1 MLRSSTLLEH
11 GPRLPV
17 QRQCNIWLSLV
28 AVAGRF
34 GVAVVARAATER
46 LLVFRLPQGQL
57 IRLPLV
63 RVVPLELRTVQM
75 ALVGVIRYLV
85 RLLQQ
90 GVEVAQG
97 LVTQQRRQEALGAE
111 AGVITQARVAQET
124 PHQHLQ
130 AKAVMGVMVS
140 MMAR

>member
-1 MLRSSTLLEH
+1 M
-11 GPRLPV
+11 
-17 QRQCNIWLSLV
+17 
-28 AVAGRF
+28 GRF
-34 GVAVVARAATER
+34 GVAVVAQAATER

-63 RVVPLELRTVQM
+63 LVVPLQLRTVQM

-111 AGVITQARVAQET
+111 AGVIVQARVAQEI
-124 PHQHLQ
+124 PPQHLQ